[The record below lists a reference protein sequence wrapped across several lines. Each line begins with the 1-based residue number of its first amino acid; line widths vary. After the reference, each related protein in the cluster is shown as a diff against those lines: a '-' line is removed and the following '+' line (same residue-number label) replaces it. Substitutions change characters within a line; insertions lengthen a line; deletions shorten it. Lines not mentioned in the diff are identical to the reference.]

1 MPVIAAFVAFLNAAV
16 VNLLTL
22 AIIINICAQG
32 DVSTTLLSF
41 IAFSQCCMVGTWA
54 VNEIPIGNHL
64 KTPIPTLEITN
75 RRRNLV
81 KKREPKMQFCR
92 CVYKSYRIFYAT
104 VWFYWTPFLALILPS
119 VALLLSQRSMDSYN
133 TGTSNKTLIGYFK
146 TLRTGHVFTI
156 SYAEIDSPL

>member
-1 MPVIAAFVAFLNAAV
+1 MPVIAASVAFLNAVV

-32 DVSTTLLSF
+32 DVSSTLLSF
-41 IAFSQCCMVGTWA
+41 IAYSQCCMVGTWA

-75 RRRNLV
+75 RRRNQG
-81 KKREPKMQFCR
+81 KRSHKIQFCR
-92 CVYKSYRIFYAT
+92 CVYKSYRIFYAS

-119 VALLLSQRSMDSYN
+119 VALLLSQRSAISYN
-133 TGTSNKTLIGYFK
+133 NTSPDALFGYISM
-146 TLRTGHVFTI
+146 LESQGVFTI
-156 SYAEIDSPL
+156 SYAEPLI